1 MFGAL
6 FCFFL
11 HITHLCGTGNATR
24 NAMDSGL
31 LLASLAMV
39 YLCFV
44 LHLLHL
50 ILHFR

>member
-1 MFGAL
+1 
-6 FCFFL
+6 
-11 HITHLCGTGNATR
+11 
-24 NAMDSGL
+24 MDSGL

-44 LHLLHL
+44 LYLLHL